1 MPLPPPP
8 LGCDW
13 SIGLLVITKFKLLK
27 MVLCRVAPC
36 LLTRACFLSHTVS
49 LALFLSFPFSYFFLP
64 FLSFSYV
71 CHIIVESLKSRFIV
85 TFSFVFILITLQ
97 ANFMLKETNVDYI

>member
-1 MPLPPPP
+1 MSSGTLFIYTRLFSFTYSVTCTFPL
-8 LGCDW
+8 L
-13 SIGLLVITKFKLLK
+13 S
-27 MVLCRVAPC
+27 
-36 LLTRACFLSHTVS
+36 FL
-49 LALFLSFPFSYFFLP
+49 LFLPSFS
-64 FLSFSYV
+64 SYV